1 MTTFSKKII
10 NWQKRDGRNDLP
22 WQTKNPYHVWISEI
36 MLQQTQVKT
45 VIPYFHKFIKN
56 FPTIDLLAKA
66 KPEKVLALWSGL
78 GYYSRARNI
87 HKTAIILQK
96 EFNNIL
102 PNYYEDLIKLPGI
115 GISTAGAIL
124 SLAFEKPG
132 IILDGNVKRVLL
144 RYSGDQ
150 SPINNTKTQKNLLKF
165 AENLLPE
172 KNFGSYSQGIMD
184 LGSLLCKPKNPI
196 CCECPIKR
204 NCLAKELN
212 FQNQIPFKVPSKPK
226 KERDINWFF
235 IFSKDKVL
243 LRRNEKKGIWQNL
256 WLFPEKNMLSKSNLN
271 LLEKKEVLPLL
282 THNLSHQKL
291 TISTMKY
298 SIEQR
303 DRLKIDRSSFAWV
316 KKSDSGKMGLPKPVK
331 EIINNYL

>member
-132 IILDGNVKRVLL
+132 IILDGL
-144 RYSGDQ
+144 
-150 SPINNTKTQKNLLKF
+150 
-165 AENLLPE
+165 
-172 KNFGSYSQGIMD
+172 
-184 LGSLLCKPKNPI
+184 SLI
-196 CCECPIKR
+196 HI
-204 NCLAKELN
+204 
-212 FQNQIPFKVPSKPK
+212 
-226 KERDINWFF
+226 
-235 IFSKDKVL
+235 
-243 LRRNEKKGIWQNL
+243 
-256 WLFPEKNMLSKSNLN
+256 
-271 LLEKKEVLPLL
+271 
-282 THNLSHQKL
+282 
-291 TISTMKY
+291 
-298 SIEQR
+298 
-303 DRLKIDRSSFAWV
+303 
-316 KKSDSGKMGLPKPVK
+316 
-331 EIINNYL
+331 

>member
-10 NWQKRDGRNDLP
+10 NWQALEGRNDLP

-36 MLQQTQVKT
+36 MLQQTQVQT

-56 FPTIDLLAKA
+56 FPTIDALAKA

-96 EFNNIL
+96 EFKNML

-144 RYSGDQ
+144 RYSGDH
-150 SPINNTKTQKNLLKF
+150 SPTNNTKTQKNLIKL
-165 AENLLPE
+165 AEKLLP
-172 KNFGSYSQGIMD
+172 KKDIRSYSQGMKTKIYQLYFHM
-184 LGSLLCKPKNPI
+184 LL
-196 CCECPIKR
+196 
-204 NCLAKELN
+204 
-212 FQNQIPFKVPSKPK
+212 
-226 KERDINWFF
+226 
-235 IFSKDKVL
+235 
-243 LRRNEKKGIWQNL
+243 
-256 WLFPEKNMLSKSNLN
+256 
-271 LLEKKEVLPLL
+271 
-282 THNLSHQKL
+282 
-291 TISTMKY
+291 ST
-298 SIEQR
+298 
-303 DRLKIDRSSFAWV
+303 
-316 KKSDSGKMGLPKPVK
+316 
-331 EIINNYL
+331 N